1 MTNLPI
7 PVILLVFVLGAVIGS
22 FLNVIIFRV
31 PRKLPFARGRSSC
44 PHCGHLIAWYQN
56 IPLVSYVALR
66 GKCAHCKG
74 SISLRYPVVELFTA
88 LAFVGWVGRLGLT
101 LEAAGLTYLSAVL
114 ICVFFIDWE
123 FQIIPDLL
131 TYPSLALGL
140 IWALFSPLGIVDSL
154 VGAVVGGGG
163 LLFVALAGD
172 WLFKKESMGG
182 GDIKLAAVLGAFLG
196 WRLVVLVFF
205 LSALL
210 GAVVS
215 IAWLLISREM
225 RQKRM
230 IPFGPFLA
238 AAAVIS
244 ALWGPELILW
254 YWQKFW
260 MI

>member
-1 MTNLPI
+1 MIDPRI
-7 PVILLVFVLGAVIGS
+7 PVYSLVFVLGAVIGS

-31 PRKLPFARGRSSC
+31 PRQITFARGRSSC

-56 IPLVSYVALR
+56 IPLVSYLALR
-66 GKCAHCKG
+66 GRCGHCKG
-74 SISLRYPVVELFTA
+74 GISLRYPVVELITA
-88 LAFVGWVGRLGLT
+88 LSFMGWVWRLGLT
-101 LEAAGLTYLSAVL
+101 LPAAGYIYLTAVL

-123 FQIIPDLL
+123 FQIIPDKL
-131 TYPSLALGL
+131 TYPSMVVGL
-140 IWALFSPLGIVDSL
+140 IWAYFTPLGIVNSFIGL
-154 VGAVVGGGG
+154 VVGGGG
-163 LLFVALAGD
+163 LLLVALAGD

-196 WRLVVLVFF
+196 WHLVVLVFF

-215 IAWLLISREM
+215 IAWLVISREM
-225 RQKRM
+225 RQKRL

-244 ALWGPELILW
+244 ALWGPDLIRW
-254 YWQKFW
+254 YLHNFW
-260 MI
+260 MV